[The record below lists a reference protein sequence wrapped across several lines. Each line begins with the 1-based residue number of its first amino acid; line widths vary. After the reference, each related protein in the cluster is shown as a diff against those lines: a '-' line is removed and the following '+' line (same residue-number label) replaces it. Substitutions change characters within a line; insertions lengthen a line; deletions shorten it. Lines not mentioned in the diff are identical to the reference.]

1 MMIFDMYVTNV
12 GIVRETVETDLTIKK
27 KSNNGK
33 GRMKRPIS
41 INKQARE
48 RKQRAIEFQ
57 NKKIQRCTKGGNR
70 DELELSLGQTSR

>member
-1 MMIFDMYVTNV
+1 MLILDIYVINA
-12 GIVRETVETDLTIKK
+12 GIVRETVETDLTIQK

-48 RKQRAIEFQ
+48 RKQRAIEF
-57 NKKIQRCTKGGNR
+57 KKRKIQNSNKGSNR
-70 DELELSLGQTSR
+70 DELELSLGQSSR